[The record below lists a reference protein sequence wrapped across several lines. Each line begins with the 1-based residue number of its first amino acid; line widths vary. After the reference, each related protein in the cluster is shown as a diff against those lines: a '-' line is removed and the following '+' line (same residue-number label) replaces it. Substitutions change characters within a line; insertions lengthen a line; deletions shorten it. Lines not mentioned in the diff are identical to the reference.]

1 MKILGIDDNADI
13 NDLLN
18 TVLTAS
24 GHEYSSVTDGR
35 EGVKLIQQNKYDLVL
50 LDIAMPEFSGV
61 DVIDALRKEK
71 LLEKQ
76 KIVILTASSITD
88 KEIEELLQIGVKK
101 CIRKP
106 LDIDVLVEELEKI
119 SAIREG

>member
-24 GHEYSSVTDGR
+24 GHDYVSVTDGR
-35 EGVKLIQQNKYDLVL
+35 EGVKLIQQNKYDILL
-50 LDIAMPEFSGV
+50 LDLAMPEFSGD
-61 DVIDALRKEK
+61 DVLAALRKEK
-71 LLEKQ
+71 LFDKQ

-88 KEIEELLQIGVKK
+88 EEIDKILKDGVHT
-101 CIRKP
+101 CIKKP
-106 LDIDVLVEELEKI
+106 LDIDFLVEKLEQIHAGK
-119 SAIREG
+119 

>member
-1 MKILGIDDNADI
+1 MKILGIDDNTDI

-18 TVLTAS
+18 AVLTAS

-35 EGVKLIQQNKYDLVL
+35 EGVKLIQQNKYDLLL
-50 LDIAMPEFSGV
+50 LDIAMPEFSGL

-71 LLEKQ
+71 LMEKQ
-76 KIVILTASSITD
+76 KIVIVTASSVTEH
-88 KEIEELLQIGVKK
+88 EIEELLKNGVEK

-106 LDIDVLVEELEKI
+106 LDIDHLVEELEKI
-119 SAIREG
+119 AITSEA

>member
-24 GHEYSSVTDGR
+24 GHDYVSVTEGR
-35 EGVKLIQQNKYDLVL
+35 EGVKLIQQNKYDILL
-50 LDIAMPEFSGV
+50 LDLAMPEFSGH
-61 DVIDALRKEK
+61 DVLAALRKEK
-71 LLEKQ
+71 LFDKQ

-88 KEIEELLQIGVKK
+88 EEIDKILKDGVHT
-101 CIRKP
+101 CIKKP
-106 LDIDVLVEELEKI
+106 LDIDFLVEKLEQIHAGK
-119 SAIREG
+119 